1 MIIKTITRQLKSTL
15 LITISSLTILILN
28 SSSLQSQNVRLG
40 IDILMSDEI
49 EVVLNKRLA
58 LFTNQSGINV
68 KGVPTAEILS
78 KDNRVDL
85 RKIFVPE
92 HGYYTTI
99 PAGEPV
105 ANDSIFGTPIVSLY
119 GSLKIPNK
127 KVLTDIDAVVV
138 DIQDIG
144 VRSYTYISSLLYLI
158 QGCAENNVEV
168 IVLDRP
174 NPLGGL
180 VVDGNL
186 PESKFK
192 SFVSLVPTTYI
203 HGCTIGELAMMING
217 ELWTENKKQC
227 NLTVVTMEGWERWMA
242 WDDTGLMWI
251 PTSPHVP
258 TANSVRGIA
267 TLGTIGEL
275 GVISIGIGTTSPFG
289 YIGSPFLNLNNM
301 RVDYEGIYLQHTYY
315 RPFYGMYSG
324 KDVEGYY
331 LKFNLS
337 NHLKPYTSGLLI
349 LRELVKNNPTLLS
362 DSNLKSQSKEMFQ
375 KVTGTDKILNA
386 IRSNLPEEMIVTLA
400 SEGMMEFLKTRQK
413 YLLY

>member
-1 MIIKTITRQLKSTL
+1 MKQLKNIF
-15 LITISSLTILILN
+15 LILISSSILFISFSN
-28 SSSLQSQNVRLG
+28 FSFSQNIRLG
-40 IDILMSDEI
+40 IDILLKDEI
-49 EVVLNKRLA
+49 SVVEGKRIA

-68 KGVPTAEILS
+68 KGVPTAELLS
-78 KDNRVDL
+78 KDNRVQL
-85 RKIFVPE
+85 KKIFVPE

-105 ANDSIFGTPIVSLY
+105 ENDSIFGTPIVSLY
-119 GSLKIPNK
+119 GPLKIPNK
-127 KVLTDIDAVVV
+127 KILSDIDAVVV

-144 VRSYTYISSLLYLI
+144 VRSYTYISSLLYLM

-168 IVLDRP
+168 IILDRP

-180 VVDGNL
+180 IVDGNL
-186 PESKFK
+186 PEKKFK
-192 SFVSLVPTTYI
+192 SFVSLVPTTYV
-203 HGCTIGELAMMING
+203 HGCTIGEIAMMING
-217 ELWTENKKQC
+217 EIWTENKKQC
-227 NLTVVTMEGWERWMA
+227 NLTVVKMEGWERWMA

-267 TLGTIGEL
+267 TLGTLGEL

-289 YIGSPFLNLNNM
+289 YIGSPYINFDSI
-301 RVDYEGIYLQHTYY
+301 RVDYEGIYLQKTIY

-324 KDVEGYY
+324 KDTPGFY

-337 NHLKPYTSGLLI
+337 NHIKPYTTGLLI
-349 LRELVKNNPTLLS
+349 LRDLINRNPNLLS
-362 DSNLKSQSKEMFQ
+362 DKELKSNSIEMFK
-375 KVTGTDKILNA
+375 KVTGTDKIINA
-386 IRSNLPEEMIVTLA
+386 IQSKLPEEMIVSLA
-400 SEGMMEFLKTRQK
+400 NEGLIDFLNIRKK

>member
-1 MIIKTITRQLKSTL
+1 MILKTTTRLPKSTL
-15 LITISSLTILILN
+15 LIIISSLAFLFISISPLH
-28 SSSLQSQNVRLG
+28 SQNIKLG
-40 IDILMSDEI
+40 IDVLMGDEI
-49 EVVLNKRLA
+49 GVVLNKRLA
-58 LFTNQSGINV
+58 LFTNQSGINA
-68 KGVPTAEILS
+68 KGVPTAELLS
-78 KDNRVDL
+78 KDHRVDL

-127 KVLTDIDAVVV
+127 KILQDIDAVVV

-168 IVLDRP
+168 IILDRP

-186 PESKFK
+186 PEKKFK

-203 HGCTIGELAMMING
+203 HGCTIGEIAMMING
-217 ELWTENKKQC
+217 ELWTESKKQC

-242 WDDTGLMWI
+242 WEDTGLMWI
-251 PTSPHVP
+251 PTSPHIP

-275 GVISIGIGTTSPFG
+275 GVVSIGIGTTSPFG
-289 YIGSPFLNLNNM
+289 YIGSPFLKLENM

-337 NHLKPYTSGLLI
+337 NHLKPYTTGLLI
-349 LRELVKNNPTLLS
+349 LRELVKNNPTMLAEN
-362 DSNLKSQSKEMFQ
+362 NLKTESKDMFN
-375 KVTGTDKILNA
+375 KVTGTDKILNV
-386 IRSNLPEEMIVTLA
+386 IQSNLPEEMIVTLA
-400 SEGMMEFLKTRQK
+400 NEGLIEFLNIRKK

>member
-1 MIIKTITRQLKSTL
+1 MKQLKDISIL
-15 LITISSLTILILN
+15 LISNLILLIAFSN
-28 SSSLQSQNVRLG
+28 ISNSQNVRLG
-40 IDILMSDEI
+40 IDVLVDEEI
-49 EVVLNKRLA
+49 SVVEGKRIA

-78 KDNRVDL
+78 NDKRVQL
-85 RKIFVPE
+85 SKIFVPE

-105 ANDSIFGTPIVSLY
+105 SNDSIFGTPIVSLY
-119 GSLKIPNK
+119 GALKIPNK

-144 VRSYTYISSLLYLI
+144 VRSYTYISSLLYLM
-158 QGCAENNVEV
+158 QGCADNNVEV
-168 IVLDRP
+168 IILDRP

-180 VVDGNL
+180 IVDGNL
-186 PESKFK
+186 PEKKFK

-203 HGCTIGELAMMING
+203 HGCTIGEIAMMING
-217 ELWTENKKQC
+217 EIWTENKKQC
-227 NLTVVTMEGWERWMA
+227 NLTIVKMEGWERWMA

-275 GVISIGIGTTSPFG
+275 GIVSIGIGTTSPFG
-289 YIGSPFLNLNNM
+289 YLGSPYLNFNNLK
-301 RVDYEGIYLQHTYY
+301 VDYEGIYLQKTKY
-315 RPFYGMYSG
+315 RPFYGMFSG
-324 KDVEGYY
+324 KDVDGYY

-337 NHLKPYTSGLLI
+337 NHIKPYTTGLLL
-349 LRELVKNNPTLLS
+349 LRELSIKNPNLLAEKE
-362 DSNLKSQSKEMFQ
+362 LKPNSKEMFQ

-386 IRSNLPEEMIVTLA
+386 IQSKLPEEMIVSLA
-400 SEGMMEFLKTRQK
+400 NEGLIEFLNIRKK

>member
-1 MIIKTITRQLKSTL
+1 MKQLKDTSIL
-15 LITISSLTILILN
+15 LTSSLFCLLMLTSISN
-28 SSSLQSQNVRLG
+28 SQNVRLG
-40 IDILMSDEI
+40 IDILLDEEI
-49 EVVLNKRLA
+49 NVVENKRIA

-68 KGVPTAEILS
+68 KGVPTAELLS
-78 KDNRVDL
+78 KDSRVQL
-85 RKIFVPE
+85 KKIFVPE

-105 ANDSIFGTPIVSLY
+105 ANDSIFDTPIVSLY

-127 KVLTDIDAVVV
+127 KILSDIDAVVV

-144 VRSYTYISSLLYLI
+144 VRSYTYISSLLYLM
-158 QGCAENNVEV
+158 QGCAENNIEV
-168 IVLDRP
+168 IILDRP

-180 VVDGNL
+180 IVDGNL
-186 PESKFK
+186 PEKEFK

-203 HGCTIGELAMMING
+203 HGCTIGEIAMMING
-217 ELWTENKKQC
+217 EIWTENKKQC
-227 NLTVVTMEGWERWMA
+227 NLTIVKMEGWERWMA
-242 WDDTGLMWI
+242 WDDTGLIWI

-275 GVISIGIGTTSPFG
+275 GLVSIGIGTTSPFG
-289 YIGSPFLNLNNM
+289 YLGSPFLNFDSLK
-301 RVDYEGIYLQHTYY
+301 VDYEGIYLQKTKY
-315 RPFYGMYSG
+315 RPFYGMFSG
-324 KDVEGYY
+324 KDVDGYY

-337 NHLKPYTSGLLI
+337 NHLKPYTTGLLI
-349 LRELVKNNPTLLS
+349 LRELSIKNTDLLS
-362 DSNLKSQSKEMFQ
+362 DNELKLRSKEMFL

-386 IRSNLPEEMIVTLA
+386 IRSKLPEEMIVSLA
-400 SEGMMEFLKTRQK
+400 NEGLIEFLNIRKK

>member
-1 MIIKTITRQLKSTL
+1 MLTS
-15 LITISSLTILILN
+15 ISN
-28 SSSLQSQNVRLG
+28 SQNVRLG
-40 IDILMSDEI
+40 IDILLDEEI
-49 EVVLNKRLA
+49 NVVENKRIA

-68 KGVPTAEILS
+68 KGVPTAELLS
-78 KDNRVDL
+78 KDSRVQL
-85 RKIFVPE
+85 KKIFVPE

-105 ANDSIFGTPIVSLY
+105 ANDSIFDTPIVSLY

-127 KVLTDIDAVVV
+127 KILSDIDAVVV

-144 VRSYTYISSLLYLI
+144 VRSYTYISSLLYLM
-158 QGCAENNVEV
+158 QGCAENNIEV
-168 IVLDRP
+168 IILDRP

-180 VVDGNL
+180 IVDGNL
-186 PESKFK
+186 PEKEFK

-203 HGCTIGELAMMING
+203 HGCTIGEIAMMING
-217 ELWTENKKQC
+217 EIWTENKKQC
-227 NLTVVTMEGWERWMA
+227 NLTIVKMEGWERWMA
-242 WDDTGLMWI
+242 WDDTGLIWI

-275 GVISIGIGTTSPFG
+275 GLVSIGIGTTSPFG
-289 YIGSPFLNLNNM
+289 YLGSPFLNFDSLK
-301 RVDYEGIYLQHTYY
+301 VDYEGIYLQKTKY
-315 RPFYGMYSG
+315 RPFYGMFSG
-324 KDVEGYY
+324 KDVDGYY

-337 NHLKPYTSGLLI
+337 NHLKPYTTGLLI
-349 LRELVKNNPTLLS
+349 LRELSIKNTDLLS
-362 DSNLKSQSKEMFQ
+362 DNELKLRSKEMFL

-386 IRSNLPEEMIVTLA
+386 IRSKLPEEMIVSLA
-400 SEGMMEFLKTRQK
+400 NEGLIEFLNIRKK